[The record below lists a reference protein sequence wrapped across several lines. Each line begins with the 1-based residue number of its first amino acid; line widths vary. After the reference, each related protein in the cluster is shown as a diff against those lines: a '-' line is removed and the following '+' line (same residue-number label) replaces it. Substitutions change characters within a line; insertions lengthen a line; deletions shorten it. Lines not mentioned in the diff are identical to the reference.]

1 MLLRKGS
8 GQKRKIYCFA
18 YVPVLTAAFL
28 LLLPTE
34 GKRSVT
40 KPWTGTW
47 KLKEYAAPCNLPLTF
62 LCKNCPNSD
71 KLLISESSLPY
82 KHIWE
87 FISIILTNL
96 LTTDIISSRL
106 QGLSWACNE
115 VTPPFSRAEKM
126 ERVFYILSTLHVNT
140 KTAWKGGENNGKNV
154 EGSNTTHT
162 GEKQDGIRKLSIGI
176 I

>member
-1 MLLRKGS
+1 MLLRRGS
-8 GQKRKIYCFA
+8 RQKRKIYCFA

-40 KPWTGTW
+40 KLWTGTW
-47 KLKEYAAPCNLPLTF
+47 KLKEYAAPCNLPLTC
-62 LCKNCPNSD
+62 LCKKCPNSD

-82 KHIWE
+82 KHTWQ

-96 LTTDIISSRL
+96 LTTDILNSRL

-140 KTAWKGGENNGKNV
+140 KTAWKGGEKIAKMWKGQIL
-154 EGSNTTHT
+154 HT
-162 GEKQDGIRKLSIGI
+162 LGRNKMGYGNWVLG
-176 I
+176 